1 MHYQSTEKSQYYYID
16 TNGEFYFQEIKNF
29 LNTGGS
35 TQDNIEDALEDLA
48 YLANAEGEKSI
59 YNFEDN
65 LRETN
70 IMVSNKMNLNAS
82 ISQRT

>member
-1 MHYQSTEKSQYYYID
+1 MCKTEIVSKI
-16 TNGEFYFQEIKNF
+16 NA
-29 LNTGGS
+29 
-35 TQDNIEDALEDLA
+35 DN
-48 YLANAEGEKSI
+48 
-59 YNFEDN
+59 N

>member
-1 MHYQSTEKSQYYYID
+1 M
-16 TNGEFYFQEIKNF
+16 
-29 LNTGGS
+29 
-35 TQDNIEDALEDLA
+35 
-48 YLANAEGEKSI
+48 EGHI